1 LKTRLPDKEIGVTL
15 SPLASKR
22 LRTNMRDKNDF
33 QLKLTGVAGRGGAAG
48 ALWGHS
54 RGTIWAQRGRSG
66 GAAGAQPGHSRGAA
80 GLEPKKTRTVKTTHT
95 RSQLLQFRFQH
106 SIPRGTI
113 LKLDS
118 KN

>member
-1 LKTRLPDKEIGVTL
+1 
-15 SPLASKR
+15 
-22 LRTNMRDKNDF
+22 M
-33 QLKLTGVAGRGGAAG
+33 QQGRCGGTAG
-48 ALWGHS
+48 A
-54 RGTIWAQRGRSG
+54 QFGRSG

-106 SIPRGTI
+106 NIPRGTI